1 MKPTT
6 TGSHTGKSAR
16 NNPEKIQ
23 LHLWDG
29 REVVTVV
36 ESALREEEI
45 EFGEIDRK
53 TGSGIDL
60 LKTLAVLCLY
70 FDGGFGGPFA
80 SCTVADFRTLSVFWF

>member
-1 MKPTT
+1 M
-6 TGSHTGKSAR
+6 
-16 NNPEKIQ
+16 
-23 LHLWDG
+23 
-29 REVVTVV
+29 TVV

-60 LKTLAVLCLY
+60 LKTLADCTLPI
-70 FDGGFGGPFA
+70 FGWWVWGPFD